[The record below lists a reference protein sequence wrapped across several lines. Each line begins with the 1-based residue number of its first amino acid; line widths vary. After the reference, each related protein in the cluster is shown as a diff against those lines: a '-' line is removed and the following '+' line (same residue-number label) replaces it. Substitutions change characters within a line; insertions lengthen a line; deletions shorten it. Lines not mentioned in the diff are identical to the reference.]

1 MTEPFSFASV
11 LNPWQETQDENV
23 VSNHHPQQHIE
34 SSRNRR
40 RNPDPFGKPSELLQQ
55 IGLRGKEVVNI
66 LKERDW
72 DVCDPKALQEHKLYY
87 VPGGRAKGE
96 LAVQGEDFFVGEGE
110 LYAYILDK
118 GEREDSGLHEGV
130 HQELKVLSSGIKA
143 SQNDLSSMIAVII
156 QQAERIHSP
165 ERSGN
170 LMLMRDMERHLLL
183 IVAALNIEKINAEL
197 TELSTIISAQAETL
211 SQKNPITPMELD
223 ADVETDTLAMAV
235 PGLQNLGNTCF
246 FNAILQALASLPSVH
261 EFLEEI
267 DRRARVER
275 RRIAFTGALRDCLE
289 ALAPHDTPC
298 VVAPRILNAE
308 LTSKLR
314 AFRGNKQQD
323 AQELLQFLFKLVGGE
338 QRHCGVQDR
347 GLVDLNPRDNVPIC
361 DSISDLRLT
370 QAVNER
376 SWNPLQGLQVNLLQC
391 ARCRRFRPLNNQPFL
406 DVSLSLVA
414 PGDKK
419 VSRLTD
425 ALRLYTEAEVIKDV
439 ECSYC
444 SVVDELE
451 VTRKEYTQAVKEP
464 KKLRGVSGRDVVELE
479 LAQHELKGWIHTL
492 EQLAN
497 SSTSFDLEQLERPI
511 PRSRGDC
518 FKRLQFSRSPDVFC
532 FHFNRKVYMRTGG
545 AVKLETYVEF
555 PLELDMDD
563 YCQYETSAGADSKGS
578 NGGSASMRRPRAAI
592 PTFGEATKQQYLLYD
607 LTAVILHHGNE
618 RCGHFTAYR
627 RASPSQWFFVSDDN
641 VREAP
646 VAEVLKSCAY
656 MLFYERKYRTKRT
669 TRSSETEETT
679 DDDDSLPDVPFEP
692 HVLLPNGRF

>member
-1 MTEPFSFASV
+1 
-11 LNPWQETQDENV
+11 
-23 VSNHHPQQHIE
+23 
-34 SSRNRR
+34 
-40 RNPDPFGKPSELLQQ
+40 
-55 IGLRGKEVVNI
+55 
-66 LKERDW
+66 
-72 DVCDPKALQEHKLYY
+72 
-87 VPGGRAKGE
+87 
-96 LAVQGEDFFVGEGE
+96 
-110 LYAYILDK
+110 
-118 GEREDSGLHEGV
+118 
-130 HQELKVLSSGIKA
+130 
-143 SQNDLSSMIAVII
+143 
-156 QQAERIHSP
+156 
-165 ERSGN
+165 
-170 LMLMRDMERHLLL
+170 
-183 IVAALNIEKINAEL
+183 
-197 TELSTIISAQAETL
+197 
-211 SQKNPITPMELD
+211 
-223 ADVETDTLAMAV
+223 MAV

-289 ALAPHDTPC
+289 ALAPRDTPV

-338 QRHCGVQDR
+338 QRRCGVQDR
-347 GLVDLNPRDNVPIC
+347 GLVDLNPRDDVPIS

-406 DVSLSLVA
+406 DVSLSIVA

-419 VSRLTD
+419 VSRLMD
-425 ALRLYTEAEVIKDV
+425 ALKLYTEAEVIKDV

-451 VTRKEYTQAVKEP
+451 VTRKEYTQTIKGQR
-464 KKLRGVSGRDVVELE
+464 KNNLGMSDRDVVEQE

-532 FHFNRKVYMRTGG
+532 FHLNRKVYMRTGG

-563 YCQYETSAGADSKGS
+563 YCQYKTSAGAESKGS
-578 NGGSASMRRPRAAI
+578 NGSTSIRRPRASI
-592 PTFGEATKQQYLLYD
+592 SSFVGETLKQQYLLYD

-641 VREAP
+641 VREAS

>member
-1 MTEPFSFASV
+1 
-11 LNPWQETQDENV
+11 
-23 VSNHHPQQHIE
+23 
-34 SSRNRR
+34 
-40 RNPDPFGKPSELLQQ
+40 
-55 IGLRGKEVVNI
+55 
-66 LKERDW
+66 
-72 DVCDPKALQEHKLYY
+72 
-87 VPGGRAKGE
+87 
-96 LAVQGEDFFVGEGE
+96 
-110 LYAYILDK
+110 
-118 GEREDSGLHEGV
+118 
-130 HQELKVLSSGIKA
+130 
-143 SQNDLSSMIAVII
+143 
-156 QQAERIHSP
+156 
-165 ERSGN
+165 
-170 LMLMRDMERHLLL
+170 
-183 IVAALNIEKINAEL
+183 
-197 TELSTIISAQAETL
+197 
-211 SQKNPITPMELD
+211 
-223 ADVETDTLAMAV
+223 MAV

-267 DRRARVER
+267 DQRARVER

-289 ALAPHDTPC
+289 ALAPRDTPC
-298 VVAPRILNAE
+298 VVTPRILNAE

-323 AQELLQFLFKLVGGE
+323 AQELLQFLFKLVRGE
-338 QRHCGVQDR
+338 QRRCAVQDQ
-347 GLVDLNPRDNVPIC
+347 GLVDLNPRDMSIS
-361 DSISDLRLT
+361 DSISDLRLN
-370 QAVNER
+370 QAVNKR

-391 ARCRRFRPLNNQPFL
+391 ARCHRYRPLNNQPFL
-406 DVSLSLVA
+406 DVSLSIVA

-444 SVVDELE
+444 SVVGELE
-451 VTRKEYTQAVKEP
+451 VTRKEYTQALKGQ
-464 KKLRGVSGRDVVELE
+464 KNGSDRDVVEQE

-518 FKRLQFSRSPDVFC
+518 LKRLQFSRSPDVFC
-532 FHFNRKVYMRTGG
+532 FHLNRKVYMRTGG

-563 YCQYETSAGADSKGS
+563 YCQYETSAGADPKG
-578 NGGSASMRRPRAAI
+578 NGPTSLRRPRASI
-592 PTFGEATKQQYLLYD
+592 PSFGETSKQQYLLYD

-656 MLFYERKYRTKRT
+656 MLFYERKYRTKRI